1 MKKYILSVYICIT
14 ISQPLAYQLSDNAF
28 TLKKLL
34 GNFLIWSSQHNKD
47 FSSNFK
53 VRVPN
58 PTKTVS
64 SKVKKETDREIV

>member
-1 MKKYILSVYICIT
+1 MHYNIPT
-14 ISQPLAYQLSDNAF
+14 FGYQLSDNAF
-28 TLKKLL
+28 TLKIITGK
-34 GNFLIWSSQHNKD
+34 FPKWSSQHNKDFTSIHND